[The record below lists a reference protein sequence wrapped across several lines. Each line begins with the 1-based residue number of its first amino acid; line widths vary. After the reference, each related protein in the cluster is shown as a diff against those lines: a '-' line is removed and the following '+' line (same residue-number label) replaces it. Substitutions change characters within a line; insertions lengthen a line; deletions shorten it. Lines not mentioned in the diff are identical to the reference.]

1 MKKSLEFIKKGLY
14 LPALLVAVLF
24 TYSCEDAVVMGYA
37 DDSPYNT
44 INDTYLSLKPEGTQ
58 RELIHLTLSRE
69 TLYRNLQF
77 HLTRPASAQGTIRIT
92 PDQEAVEEFNRANFT
107 DYLPFP
113 QSLAAISGSGSIS
126 VAQGETSS
134 GTVSISFQ
142 AGSQLVK
149 REKYIYAV
157 TVDES
162 SLGEFKLST
171 RAATVYFVIDYLGDF
186 AGTDKD
192 SGIVGILYIDN
203 GTGNPLNAMTYVL
216 ENSGKQFFDIV
227 HIFACGFNYDSEN
240 KRVVVGM
247 NSNIAYILEHR
258 DKYIQPLQ
266 ERGIKVCISLL
277 GSRMGVGP
285 GNLPDDIIKDFIGQ
299 VKSIVDTYG
308 LDGIDFD
315 DEWVEYSKAPYPLPT
330 SLSTSFPGLI
340 MEARRQMPDKLITV
354 YYHNESTN
362 FLQQLGGQHDF
373 DGKMVGMGELV
384 DYSYYSMYGGWST
397 SYSYLQGLTPMQWGP
412 APQELT
418 NLDGNMSAS
427 NARRVKSSGYG
438 VNLCYD
444 MTAGLDYTDFFN
456 EFSESMYDEKV
467 VREGPLYPKEW

>member
-1 MKKSLEFIKKGLY
+1 MKTFLEYIKKGL
-14 LPALLVAVLF
+14 LFPALLATVIFAN
-24 TYSCEDAVVMGYA
+24 SCEDAVVMGVA
-37 DDSPYNT
+37 DESPYTT

-58 RELIHLTLSRE
+58 RDLIHLTLSRE

-77 HLTRPASAQGTIRIT
+77 HLTRPAAAQGTIRIT
-92 PDQEAVEEFNRANFT
+92 PDEEAIEEFNRTNFT

-113 QSLAAISGSGSIS
+113 QSLVTIGSSGNIS
-126 VAQGETSS
+126 VAQGATSS
-134 GTVSISFQ
+134 GAIPISFQ
-142 AGSQLVK
+142 TGTQLVK
-149 REKYIYAV
+149 GEKYLFAV

-162 SLGEFKLST
+162 SLGEYKLST
-171 RAATVYFVIDYLGDF
+171 RASTVYFVIDYLGDF
-186 AGTDKD
+186 AGTEKD

-216 ENSGKQFFDIV
+216 EDSGKQFFDIV

-247 NSNIAYILEHR
+247 NKNIAHILEHR
-258 DKYIQPLQ
+258 DKYIRPLQ

-285 GNLPDDIIKDFIGQ
+285 ANLPDDIIKDFIGQ
-299 VKSIVDTYG
+299 VKTIIDTYG

-315 DEWVEYSKAPYPLPT
+315 DEWVEYSKAPYPLPS
-330 SLSTSFPGLI
+330 SLATSFPGLI

-354 YYHNESTN
+354 YYIGETS
-362 FLQQLGGQHDF
+362 QLRGTHDF
-373 DGKMVGMGELV
+373 DGTPVQMGELI
-384 DYSYYSMYGGWST
+384 DYAYYPYYG
-397 SYSYLQGLTPMQWGP
+397 SYSTNYSNITGLTPMQWGP

-418 NLDGNMSAS
+418 NLDGDTSPA
-427 NARRVKSSGYG
+427 NARRVRSGGYG

-467 VREGPLYPKEW
+467 VRDGPIYQKEW